1 MKWLFSQSACEERNP
16 SYKTDNPEYRKVIID
31 IDDGDVPGVG
41 GHCWQCFKNV
51 DNVDNVDNVLKM
63 LTRLTMLTML
73 TMF

>member
-31 IDDGDVPGVG
+31 IRMMVMFQVLEDT
-41 GHCWQCFKNV
+41 
-51 DNVDNVDNVLKM
+51 VDNVLKM
-63 LTRLTMLTML
+63 LTMLKMLTLL

>member
-31 IDDGDVPGVG
+31 IRMMVMFQVLEDT
-41 GHCWQCFKNV
+41 
-51 DNVDNVDNVLKM
+51 VDNVLKM
-63 LTRLTMLTML
+63 LTMLKMLTLLTLL